1 MGRKKVPNY
10 YDFRDSGYIAHPSSH
25 SRTQYRIYGISLYE
39 NGSISIYIRIKKEN
53 VISLYFD
60 LDPLEYYNNIY
71 YLDINSK
78 NIVKV
83 FKVDSDNNVF
93 RKFGLLE
100 AINPS
105 NGVKSIE
112 ISEESYLRFKKL
124 FDLFKIAK
132 TDETFNIIYDYCNSL
147 LQ

>member
-1 MGRKKVPNY
+1 MERKKD
-10 YDFRDSGYIAHPSSH
+10 DFH
-25 SRTQYRIYGISLYE
+25 SYREYGVALYE
-39 NGSISIYIRIKKEN
+39 NGNIAIYIRLKKVN
-53 VISLYFD
+53 VISLHFD
-60 LDPLEYYNNIY
+60 LDPLDYYNNIY

-83 FKVDSDNNVF
+83 FKVDSNNNNVF

-112 ISEESYLRFKKL
+112 ISEESYLKFKKL
-124 FDLFKIAK
+124 FDLYQIAK
-132 TDETFNIIYDYCNSL
+132 TDETFNIIYNYCNSL